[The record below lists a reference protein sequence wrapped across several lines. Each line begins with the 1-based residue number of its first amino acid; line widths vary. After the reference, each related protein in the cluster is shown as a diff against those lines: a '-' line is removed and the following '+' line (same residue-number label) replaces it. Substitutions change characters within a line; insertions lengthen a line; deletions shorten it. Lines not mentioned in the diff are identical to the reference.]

1 MTEETPTDILE
12 EDTAA
17 VAPGDEAGEETD
29 GSEVSAAIAALGVTK
44 MSLQEL
50 KEKSPADLLALAEQL
65 EIENANSM
73 RKQDMMFAILKT
85 LADEGIE
92 ISGSGT
98 MEVVQDGFG
107 FLRSPEANYLPG
119 PDDIYVSPS
128 QIRKF
133 GLRTGDSVVGAI
145 RAPRDGE
152 RYFALVQVNQINFE
166 PP

>member
-1 MTEETPTDILE
+1 MTDETDSFIDAAADDAADVGEENG
-12 EDTAA
+12 AA
-17 VAPGDEAGEETD
+17 V
-29 GSEVSAAIAALGVTK
+29 AIAALGLQR

-50 KEKSPADLLALAEQL
+50 KEKSPADLVAFAESL

-73 RKQDMMFAILKT
+73 RKQDMMFAILKI
-85 LADEGIE
+85 LAEEGVE

-98 MEVVQDGFG
+98 LEVVQDGFG

-133 GLRTGDSVVGAI
+133 GLRAGDSVG
-145 RAPRDGE
+145 RR
-152 RYFALVQVNQINFE
+152 
-166 PP
+166 

>member
-1 MTEETPTDILE
+1 MSEENISDTLDA
-12 EDTAA
+12 EDSALDQAMDAQVAA
-17 VAPGDEAGEETD
+17 AQETSD
-29 GSEVSAAIAALGVTK
+29 DDDDNELSAAIAALGITR

-50 KEKSPADLLALAEQL
+50 KDKSPVDLLAFAEKL

-85 LADEGIE
+85 LAEEGIE

-98 MEVVQDGFG
+98 LEVVSDGFG

-133 GLRTGDSVVGAI
+133 GLRTGD
-145 RAPRDGE
+145 
-152 RYFALVQVNQINFE
+152 
-166 PP
+166 